1 MSPPESILETQTAA
15 LLRRLAREEETRVR
29 RLRTEADEQARDILK
44 RARAEARTRVH
55 QAIGEARRE
64 ADTALAS
71 RRAALDTRRRRAQQA
86 TLRLVLDQAWQRLPD
101 ALRARWLDPEA
112 REQWCRAACQQA
124 VRVLRDTTRVRI
136 EVGSDDAPAVTP
148 QVLQELEAL
157 GIAAAVVE
165 PVATLGP
172 GLRIRGGDA
181 CLDATLPGLLAARD
195 RVAAELLAEFASVE
209 SAPVQESAQ

>member
-29 RLRTEADEQARDILK
+29 RLRTEADEQARDILR

-55 QAIGEARRE
+55 QAIVEARRE
-64 ADTALAS
+64 ADAALAS

-86 TLRLVLDQAWQRLPD
+86 TLRQVLDQAWQRLPD
-101 ALRARWLDPEA
+101 ALHARWLDPES

-124 VRVLRDTTRVRI
+124 VRVLRDTTQVRV
-136 EVGSDDAPAVTP
+136 EVGSDDAPGLATLVAR
-148 QVLQELEAL
+148 QLETL
-157 GIAAAVVE
+157 GIAGAVVE
-165 PVATLGP
+165 PVAALGP

-195 RVAAELLAEFASVE
+195 RVAAELLAEFGVAE
-209 SAPVQESAQ
+209 RTRAQECAA